1 MATDQ
6 LDPFDRRVLL
16 VSDEGDGTHFRP
28 IHKEEGLDHTFGDP
42 LIPAGFVGPDG
53 KWHPGQ
59 VDSSGNLGVVVAGG
73 GGGPVTIADGADVT
87 QGAKADAVAS
97 SDTGTFSLVA
107 LFKRLL
113 QHFTSLLARLPAALV
128 GGRLAVDVV
137 ATTPMSSVITDIQD
151 GAGDSI
157 MAPTLNAAR
166 VSVINNGTPI
176 EIDGGIVSVANST
189 TTPLGISA
197 VFTGPWEE
205 VTRYNSLSITVFTDQ
220 ISGPT
225 GVRIE
230 QSDDAL
236 TTFTANGYRIVGGQ
250 GIFMSVPVQ
259 AKYARTVYT
268 NGTVAQTSFRL
279 QTLFHAIQGTQAT
292 PIFNGVVVVSGIVLP
307 LKQAKI
313 NTTTAATTIITGVSN
328 RRLRILSIVLCSTSN
343 QRCTFL
349 SLATPIVEEITIGP
363 RQPFIADFAPS
374 GYVFETST
382 GNSFV
387 ITQLDLPLGRLSGF
401 VNYVEI

>member
-1 MATDQ
+1 MPVGFQTD
-6 LDPFDRRVLL
+6 PYDRRVLL
-16 VSDEGDGTHFRP
+16 VSDKNDGETFEP
-28 IHKEEGLDHTFGDP
+28 IHKEDNKPFEAEDP
-42 LIPAGFVGPDG
+42 LIPAGFVGADG
-53 KWHPGQ
+53 NWHPGH
-59 VDSSGNLGVVVAGG
+59 VDADGNLGVVVAGG
-73 GGGPVTIADGADVT
+73 GGGAVTIADGADVT
-87 QGAKADAVAS
+87 QGAMANTPATT
-97 SDTGTFSLVA
+97 DTGTFSLVA

-113 QHFTSLLARLPAALV
+113 QKLTAQLPAALV
-128 GGRLAVDVV
+128 GGRLAVDV
-137 ATTPMSSVITDIQD
+137 ATSTPFSSVITDIQD

-166 VSVINNGTPI
+166 VSVINNGTPV

-205 VTRYNSLSITVFTDQ
+205 VIRYNSLSITVFTDQ

-230 QSDDAL
+230 QSDDAV

-268 NGTVAQTSFRL
+268 NGPVAQASFRL
-279 QTLFHAIQGTQAT
+279 QTIFHAIQGTQAT

-313 NTTTAATTIITGVSN
+313 NTTAAATTIITGVSN

-387 ITQLDLPLGRLSGF
+387 ITQLDAPLGRLSGF